1 MLGGR
6 SIQLVRVL
14 GVRVGVDPSWFV
26 VLFLIIWLL
35 SGAFRDALPASGE
48 ILPFALAVITALL
61 FFASVIVHE
70 LGHAVVARRNGIAI
84 VGIDL
89 WLFGGLARMRS
100 EPRTAG
106 VDFRIAAAGPLVT
119 LIVVL
124 VAVGGGLAL
133 VGVDGFGAALAL
145 RPEGSG
151 TMDATAIVLGYLAQI
166 NALLLVF
173 NLLPGLPLDGGRIAR
188 SIAWKVT
195 GDRSRATRIAGAL
208 GRGFSFLLIGLGA
221 LMAVEATGAFGPP
234 RGSLIA
240 GVWLLV
246 IGFFIGQ
253 AARSAVAQSELTAG
267 LQRIEVKDVMD
278 GEPVTAPA
286 DQSLERAYEE
296 LFLRYG
302 WQWFP
307 VVDRDGRLLGLLSRE
322 DVESVPE
329 AERAERRTADLV
341 RQDSAQT
348 FGVRTDEPLDALLGS
363 EPLRRLGAVMAVD
376 GDGVLRG
383 VLTLEHLQRAL
394 RPVA

>member
-1 MLGGR
+1 MISMLGGR
-6 SIQLVRVL
+6 SIKLARIL

-26 VLFLIIWLL
+26 VLFLLIWLL
-35 SGAFRDALPASGE
+35 SGAFRDALPGTDETVA
-48 ILPFALAVITALL
+48 FALAVLTALL
-61 FFASVIVHE
+61 FFASVVVHE
-70 LGHAVVARRNGIAI
+70 LGHAVVARRNGISIA
-84 VGIDL
+84 GIDL

-100 EPRTAG
+100 EARSPG

-119 LIVVL
+119 LVVVL

-133 VGVDGFGAALAL
+133 VGLDGFRAALSL
-145 RPEGSG
+145 RPESG
-151 TMDATAIVLGYLAQI
+151 GAGAAAAVVLGYLAQI

-188 SIAWKVT
+188 AIAWKLT
-195 GDRSRATRIAGAL
+195 GDRARATRIAAGL
-208 GRGFSFLLIGLGA
+208 GRGFSFLLIGVGIFAAVQGA
-221 LMAVEATGAFGPP
+221 
-234 RGSLIA
+234 LIA
-240 GVWLLV
+240 GLWLAV

-253 AARSAVAQSELTAG
+253 AARSAAAQSTLTAG
-267 LQRIEVKDVMD
+267 LERLEVKDVMD
-278 GEPVTAPA
+278 GEPVTAA
-286 DQSLERAYEE
+286 AENSLERAYEE

-307 VVDRDGRLLGLLSRE
+307 VVDREGRFVGLLSRG

-329 AERAERRTADLV
+329 ADRSDRRAADLV
-341 RQDSAQT
+341 DAGSAKT

-383 VLTLEHLQRAL
+383 VLTLEHLKRVL
-394 RPVA
+394 RPAR